1 MIYKN
6 LKSIFVRI
14 YKTGTTSVLKALQN
28 NQDSVDFKFKI
39 YNKIFFDYLHLTKK
53 KKFPKHLMV
62 DTHSKA
68 IDFRDFLKKEYDE
81 YFKFTFVR
89 NPYDWQ
95 VSLYHFMKQDSAH
108 DQHYLVKD
116 MNFDDY
122 IYWRCNHEYELQ
134 KDFVV
139 DENGNLIVDFVGKFE
154 NLSQDFKIISKKL
167 DLGLMLSEKKFK
179 SSKHNH
185 YSTYYTKKLKSAVD
199 KVFHD
204 DFEFFEYKKEIII

>member
-68 IDFRDFLKKEYDE
+68 IDFRDFLKKEYE
-81 YFKFTFVR
+81 R
-89 NPYDWQ
+89 
-95 VSLYHFMKQDSAH
+95 
-108 DQHYLVKD
+108 
-116 MNFDDY
+116 
-122 IYWRCNHEYELQ
+122 
-134 KDFVV
+134 
-139 DENGNLIVDFVGKFE
+139 
-154 NLSQDFKIISKKL
+154 
-167 DLGLMLSEKKFK
+167 EKK
-179 SSKHNH
+179 N
-185 YSTYYTKKLKSAVD
+185 TR
-199 KVFHD
+199 KVF
-204 DFEFFEYKKEIII
+204 YKKIRKEKINILINLYKSFIK